1 MNRRSSGSTAP
12 QATVAFRH
20 GVVIQGT
27 AYGCGSDATDA
38 VLPGHTPDIHS
49 QGTAPRLF
57 NHPGQRLRSAV
68 ITGTTPGIPVDQQH
82 QVIVFFTF
90 ALPKLPGPDVM
101 QGCGM
106 HAFTFPMLTFLVSV
120 DSGFQ
125 GIDEPWQCLP
135 VVRQQVSP

>member
-1 MNRRSSGSTAP
+1 MHQRGMA
-12 QATVAFRH
+12 
-20 GVVIQGT
+20 
-27 AYGCGSDATDA
+27 
-38 VLPGHTPDIHS
+38 PDIHS

-125 GIDEPWQCLP
+125 GIDEAAGIAACLMAYSHHACRTENYAMTVHYYRLRDYALQHP
-135 VVRQQVSP
+135 ECSAIMRIID